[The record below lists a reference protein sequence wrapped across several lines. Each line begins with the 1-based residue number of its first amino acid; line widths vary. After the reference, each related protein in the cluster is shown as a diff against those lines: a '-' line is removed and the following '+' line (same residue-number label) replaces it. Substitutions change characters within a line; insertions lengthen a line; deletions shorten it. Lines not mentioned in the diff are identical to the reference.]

1 MIKLNLVSENLK
13 KEIKLRRVYGI
24 IKKIAFIFLFI
35 TIIYAVALLF
45 SSMLIANSFEETV
58 SQTTLITK
66 NAQNYNN
73 LIRDINSRLSSISEA
88 QKSFIRLSCFL
99 KDLKTYSGSNILLDQ
114 ITFNREK
121 SSVVMRGRSKTRD
134 ELLNFKEKLD
144 KSGFFLAT
152 DLPLKNL
159 LIRED
164 IEFEI
169 TASVIL
175 EKF

>member
-1 MIKLNLVSENLK
+1 
-13 KEIKLRRVYGI
+13 
-24 IKKIAFIFLFI
+24 
-35 TIIYAVALLF
+35 
-45 SSMLIANSFEETV
+45 
-58 SQTTLITK
+58 
-66 NAQNYNN
+66 
-73 LIRDINSRLSSISEA
+73 
-88 QKSFIRLSCFL
+88 
-99 KDLKTYSGSNILLDQ
+99 
-114 ITFNREK
+114 
-121 SSVVMRGRSKTRD
+121 MRGRSKTRD